1 MNPLIKNTQQPTQQQ
16 PTQQMPNISEMFQKF
31 KQNPMDY
38 LLKSKLNIPD
48 NIGNN
53 PQNILQYLVNSGQ
66 VSQQKLSQAQAIYR
80 QMGGR

>member
-1 MNPLIKNTQQPTQQQ
+1 MNPLIKNTQQT
-16 PTQQMPNISEMFQKF
+16 TRQMPNIGEMFQKF

-38 LLKSKLNIPD
+38 LLKSKLSIPD

-53 PQNILQYLVNSGQ
+53 PQNILQYLVQSGQ
-66 VSQQKLSQAQAIYR
+66 VSQQMMNQAQAIYR

>member
-1 MNPLIKNTQQPTQQQ
+1 MNPLINNTQQTTQQ
-16 PTQQMPNISEMFQKF
+16 QQMPNLGEMFQKF

-38 LLKSKLNIPD
+38 LLKSKLSIPD

-53 PQNILQYLVNSGQ
+53 PQNILQYLVQSGQ
-66 VSQQKLSQAQAIYR
+66 VSQQMMNQAQAIYR